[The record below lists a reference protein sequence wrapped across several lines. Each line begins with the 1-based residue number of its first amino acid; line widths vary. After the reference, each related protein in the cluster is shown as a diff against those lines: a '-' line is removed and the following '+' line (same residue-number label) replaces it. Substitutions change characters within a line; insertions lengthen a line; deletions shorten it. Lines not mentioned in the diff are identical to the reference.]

1 MYINDCG
8 TRGFCQK
15 NKIIVGF
22 LHEHKISRKNDFDA
36 LLQGG
41 KTTVCF
47 PLKFIYTI
55 KNDAT
60 PSFQVAVSVAKKRF
74 HNAVD
79 RNLLKRRIREGVRHI
94 YPQKDFSSFATQILI
109 VYCDKSIAPQNLIEK
124 QIDAG
129 FQKILSNAKS
139 L

>member
-1 MYINDCG
+1 M
-8 TRGFCQK
+8 
-15 NKIIVGF
+15 GF

-55 KNDAT
+55 KNDTT

-94 YPQKDFSSFATQILI
+94 YPQKDFSSFAIQILI